1 MSVIYII
8 GFCLSVVG
16 IVLLLG
22 LNPERIGLD
31 IESILNERQSL
42 KQRARSARG
51 KNRKSKLTLLLEKI
65 RRALKDTGKEKYFGI
80 ACALS
85 LALMVGGCVLSI
97 AIGNPFL
104 APIAAVAFAM
114 IPFVY
119 LLRTMDVYETQI
131 RLEMERGLSS
141 ITSSYVRTR
150 NLQAA
155 VAENIQRLKP
165 PLKDIFEN
173 FHAETSMVTADT
185 KRAIEHLKEKIND
198 SVFHEWCDALITCQE
213 DHNLIDTLPPI
224 VARLSDMRIVNGELR
239 AMSAEHKR
247 EYWLMVIMVIANI
260 PLLYILN
267 KDWYAALMYT
277 TLGKVA
283 LALCGAVI
291 LVTSF
296 LMMKYT
302 KPITYKK

>member
-173 FHAETSMVTADT
+173 FLAETSMVTADT

-260 PLLYILN
+260 PLLYVLN